1 MILPVSCIPPS
12 SQFLLSWIQSIPS
25 VLITCSIFY
34 FFFVF
39 FVFFIFFLF
48 FLSLLVLLL
57 LLLNCL
63 SQVNSMRLWTVVSPF
78 LSSSSLFLPYD
89 RRIMLGIYMNLS
101 NIYGMKERNHGR
113 NGDTLAVILVN
124 YQLLKE
130 RGPYKAI
137 IDSQCLSMKY
147 MLNK

>member
-1 MILPVSCIPPS
+1 
-12 SQFLLSWIQSIPS
+12 
-25 VLITCSIFY
+25 
-34 FFFVF
+34 
-39 FVFFIFFLF
+39 
-48 FLSLLVLLL
+48 
-57 LLLNCL
+57 
-63 SQVNSMRLWTVVSPF
+63 MRLWTVVSPL

-89 RRIMLGIYMNLS
+89 HRIMLGIYMNLS

-113 NGDTLAVILVN
+113 NGDTLGVILVN

-137 IDSQCLSMKY
+137 IDSQCLGMKY